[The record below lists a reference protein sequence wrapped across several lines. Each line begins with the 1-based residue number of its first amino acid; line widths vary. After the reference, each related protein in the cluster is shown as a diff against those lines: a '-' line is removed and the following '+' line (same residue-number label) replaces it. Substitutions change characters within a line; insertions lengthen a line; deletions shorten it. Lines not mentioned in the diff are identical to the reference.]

1 MIIVFIIYFVNVQ
14 YCALIHPLYLGMIS
28 FTFQQVTIFHCGFL
42 QKAILIDLLLLNNLI
57 PN

>member
-28 FTFQQVTIFHCGFL
+28 FTFQQVTIFHRGFL